1 MAQML
6 LEFARSIRWGL
17 YKLSSAR
24 ILGLDVDL
32 VLHFGLGALIFAA
45 AERRVG
51 ASRAAWF
58 LAVLI
63 LAKEIA
69 DLFVKSQLRYIT
81 RPTPAVA
88 IDILTD
94 VATGVAGGLTVWLI
108 RRYARRRR
116 QAEGAA

>member
-6 LEFARSIRWGL
+6 LEIARAIRWGL

-24 ILGLDVDL
+24 ILGVDVDIL
-32 VLHFGLGALIFAA
+32 LHFGLGALIFAV

-58 LAVLI
+58 LATLI

-69 DLFVKSQLRYIT
+69 DLFLKSQLRYIT
-81 RPTPAVA
+81 RPTRA
-88 IDILTD
+88 IVLDILTD
-94 VATGVAGGLTVWLI
+94 VLTGVAGGLTVWLI
-108 RRYARRRR
+108 RRRALKRR
-116 QAEGAA
+116 QAEEAA